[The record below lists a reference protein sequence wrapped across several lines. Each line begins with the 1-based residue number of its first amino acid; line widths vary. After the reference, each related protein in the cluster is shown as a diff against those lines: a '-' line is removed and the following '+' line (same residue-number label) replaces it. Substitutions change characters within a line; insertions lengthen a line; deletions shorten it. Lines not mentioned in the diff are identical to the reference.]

1 LKDWGVTISKIQGK
15 FSIQEN
21 NAGRRMMKRIS
32 KKKWISIGLMF
43 SFCFVLSCSGLGKP
57 PTSKFIL
64 LSSTIGPIDAGIV
77 GLLEDEFE
85 KETGIRVR
93 HVGAGTGAALDIA
106 RKGNVDLVLVHAK
119 SLEEKFVQEGFGTE
133 RIDLMYNDFV
143 IVGPSSDPAG
153 IKGVKQATG
162 ALKRISEKGVTF
174 ISRGDK
180 SGTHVAEMQLWEK
193 AGVKPSGS
201 WYVIYEKGAEGN
213 VPTLRYT
220 DQKEAYTV
228 IDRAT
233 VLSLRDQ
240 IKLAVLVEKD
250 DALLNYMT
258 LIPVN
263 PKKFP
268 RANHGEVMIF
278 IKWLTSPEKGQKII
292 RDFGKDK
299 YGSPLF
305 FPNSKEWKSSQTK
318 KN

>member
-1 LKDWGVTISKIQGK
+1 MQGRV
-15 FSIQEN
+15 I
-21 NAGRRMMKRIS
+21 MKR
-32 KKKWISIGLMF
+32 WIFVGL
-43 SFCFVLSCSGLGKP
+43 FCLLLFFPSLGASQS
-57 PTSKFIL
+57 TKFIL

-93 HVGAGTGAALDIA
+93 HVGSGTGAALDIA

-119 SLEEKFVQEGFGTE
+119 SLEEKFVNEGYGTE

-143 IVGPSSDPAG
+143 IVGPSNDPAG
-153 IKGVKQATG
+153 IKGMKLATE
-162 ALKRISEKGVTF
+162 ALKKISEKKVTF

-180 SGTHVAEMQLWEK
+180 SGTHVSEMELWGK
-193 AGVKPSGS
+193 VGIKPSGS
-201 WYVIYEKGAEGN
+201 WYVIYEKGAMGN

-220 DQKEAYTV
+220 DEKNAYTV

-233 VLSLRDQ
+233 YLTLKGQ
-240 IKLAVLVEKD
+240 IKLNILVEND

-268 RANHGEVMIF
+268 RANYEDSMVF
-278 IKWLTSPEKGQKII
+278 VRWLTSPEKGQKII

-305 FPNSKEWKSSQTK
+305 FPNSKEWRSLRGQ

>member
-1 LKDWGVTISKIQGK
+1 M
-15 FSIQEN
+15 
-21 NAGRRMMKRIS
+21 RKR
-32 KKKWISIGLMF
+32 ISIGLLCLLLLF
-43 SFCFVLSCSGLGKP
+43 PSLSPSESAKFV
-57 PTSKFIL
+57 L

-77 GLLEDEFE
+77 AVLENEFE

-93 HVGAGTGAALDIA
+93 HVGSGTGAALDIA
-106 RKGNVDLVLVHAK
+106 RSGNVDLVLVHAK
-119 SLEEKFVQEGFGTE
+119 SLEEKFVSEGFGTE

-143 IVGPSSDPAG
+143 MVGPANDPAG
-153 IKGVKQATG
+153 IKGMKLATE
-162 ALKRISEKGVTF
+162 ALKKISAKGVTF

-193 AGVKPSGS
+193 AGIKPSGS
-201 WYVIYEKGAEGN
+201 WYVIYEKGSMGN

-220 DQKEAYTV
+220 DEKEAYTV

-233 VLSLRDQ
+233 YLTLKDQ
-240 IKLAVLVEKD
+240 IKLVVLVEKD

-268 RANHGEVMIF
+268 RVNYEDAMVF
-278 IKWLTSPEKGQKII
+278 VKWLTSPEKGQKII

-299 YGSPLF
+299 YGSSLF
-305 FPNSKEWKSSQTK
+305 FPNSKDWRSLQSQ

>member
-1 LKDWGVTISKIQGK
+1 
-15 FSIQEN
+15 
-21 NAGRRMMKRIS
+21 M
-32 KKKWISIGLMF
+32 KKW
-43 SFCFVLSCSGLGKP
+43 VYSGLFCLLLLFPSLGASQS
-57 PTSKFIL
+57 TKFIL

-153 IKGVKQATG
+153 IKGVKQATE

-180 SGTHVAEMQLWEK
+180 SGTHVAEMQLWDK
-193 AGVKPSGS
+193 AGIKPSGT
-201 WYVIYEKGAEGN
+201 WYVIYEKGTEGN
-213 VPTLRYT
+213 VPALRYT
-220 DQKEAYTV
+220 DEKNAYTV

-233 VLSLRDQ
+233 YLTLKDQ
-240 IKLAVLVEKD
+240 IKLAILAEKD
-250 DALLNYMT
+250 EALLNYIT

-268 RANHGEVMIF
+268 RVNYEDTMVF
-278 IKWLTSPEKGQKII
+278 VKWLTSPEKGQKVIT
-292 RDFGKDK
+292 DFGKDK

-305 FPNSKEWKSSQTK
+305 FPNSKGGKSSQTK

>member
-1 LKDWGVTISKIQGK
+1 
-15 FSIQEN
+15 
-21 NAGRRMMKRIS
+21 M
-32 KKKWISIGLMF
+32 KKWPSLGLVCLLLLF
-43 SFCFVLSCSGLGKP
+43 PSLTIAES
-57 PTSKFIL
+57 SKFIL

-77 GLLEDEFE
+77 GLLENEFE

-93 HVGAGTGAALDIA
+93 HVGSGTGAALDIA

-119 SLEEKFVQEGFGTE
+119 SLEEKFVGEGFGTE

-143 IVGPSSDPAG
+143 IVGPASDPAG
-153 IKGVKQATG
+153 IKGMKPATE
-162 ALKRISEKGVTF
+162 ALKKISEKKVTF

-193 AGVKPSGS
+193 AGMKPSGS
-201 WYVIYEKGAEGN
+201 WYVIYEKGAMGN

-220 DQKEAYTV
+220 DERNAYTV

-233 VLSLRDQ
+233 YLTLKGQ
-240 IKLAVLVEKD
+240 IKLDILVEKD
-250 DALLNYMT
+250 EALLNYMT

-268 RANHGEVMIF
+268 RVNYEDAMVF
-278 IKWLTSPEKGQKII
+278 VKWLTSSEKGQKII

-299 YGSPLF
+299 YGSSLF
-305 FPNSKEWKSSQTK
+305 FPNSKEWRGSQGQ

>member
-1 LKDWGVTISKIQGK
+1 
-15 FSIQEN
+15 
-21 NAGRRMMKRIS
+21 M
-32 KKKWISIGLMF
+32 KKWLSVGLVCLLLLF
-43 SFCFVLSCSGLGKP
+43 PSLTIAES
-57 PTSKFIL
+57 SKFIL

-77 GLLEDEFE
+77 GLLENEFE
-85 KETGIRVR
+85 KDTGIRVR
-93 HVGAGTGAALDIA
+93 HVGSGTGAALDIA

-119 SLEEKFVQEGFGTE
+119 SLEEKFVSEGFGTE

-143 IVGPSSDPAG
+143 IVGPASDPAG
-153 IKGVKQATG
+153 IKGMKPATE
-162 ALKRISEKGVTF
+162 ALKRISEKKVTF

-193 AGVKPSGS
+193 AGMKPAGS
-201 WYVIYEKGAEGN
+201 WYFIYEKGAMGN

-220 DQKEAYTV
+220 DERNAYTV

-233 VLSLRDQ
+233 YLTLKGQ
-240 IKLAVLVEKD
+240 IKLVVLVEKD

-268 RANHGEVMIF
+268 RVNYEDAMVF
-278 IKWLTSPEKGQKII
+278 VKWLTSSEKGQKII
-292 RDFGKDK
+292 GDFGKDK
-299 YGSPLF
+299 YGSSLF
-305 FPNSKEWKSSQTK
+305 FPNSKEWRSSQGQ

>member
-1 LKDWGVTISKIQGK
+1 
-15 FSIQEN
+15 
-21 NAGRRMMKRIS
+21 MKR
-32 KKKWISIGLMF
+32 WTFVGLLCLLLF
-43 SFCFVLSCSGLGKP
+43 FPSLGLSQS
-57 PTSKFIL
+57 TKFIL

-85 KETGIRVR
+85 IETGIRVR
-93 HVGAGTGAALDIA
+93 HVSAGTGAALDIA

-143 IVGPSSDPAG
+143 IVGPSNDPAG
-153 IKGVKQATG
+153 IKGLKQATE

-180 SGTHVAEMQLWEK
+180 SGTHVAEMQLWDK
-193 AGVKPSGS
+193 AGIKPSGS
-201 WYVIYEKGAEGN
+201 WYVIFEKGAEGN

-233 VLSLRDQ
+233 VLSLKDQ
-240 IKLAVLVEKD
+240 IKLVVLVEKD
-250 DALLNYMT
+250 DALLNYMS

-268 RANHGEVMIF
+268 RANYEDTMVF
-278 IKWLTSPEKGQKII
+278 VKWLTSPEKGQKII

-305 FPNSKEWKSSQTK
+305 FPNSKEWRSSQDQK
-318 KN
+318 K

>member
-1 LKDWGVTISKIQGK
+1 M
-15 FSIQEN
+15 E
-21 NAGRRMMKRIS
+21 GRLIMKR
-32 KKKWISIGLMF
+32 WIFVGL
-43 SFCFVLSCSGLGKP
+43 FCLLLLFPSLGP
-57 PTSKFIL
+57 SQSTKFIL

-153 IKGVKQATG
+153 IKGMKQATE
-162 ALKRISEKGVTF
+162 ALKKISEKKVTF

-180 SGTHVAEMQLWEK
+180 SGTHVSEMELWGK
-193 AGVKPSGS
+193 AGIKPSGS
-201 WYVIYEKGAEGN
+201 WYVIYEKGTEGN
-213 VPTLRYT
+213 VPTLRFT
-220 DQKEAYTV
+220 DEKNAYTV

-233 VLSLRDQ
+233 YLTLKDQ
-240 IKLAVLVEKD
+240 IKLAILVEKD
-250 DALLNYMT
+250 EALLNYIT

-268 RANHGEVMIF
+268 RVNYEDAMVF
-278 IKWLTSPEKGQKII
+278 VRWLTSPEKGQKII

-305 FPNSKEWKSSQTK
+305 FPNSKEWKSSKTK

>member
-1 LKDWGVTISKIQGK
+1 
-15 FSIQEN
+15 
-21 NAGRRMMKRIS
+21 MMKRIN
-32 KKKWISIGLMF
+32 KKRWISIGLMVL
-43 SFCFVLSCSGLGKP
+43 FCLVLSCSGLGKP

-64 LSSTIGPIDAGIV
+64 LSSTIGPIDSGIV
-77 GLLEDEFE
+77 ELLENEFE

-143 IVGPSSDPAG
+143 IMGPSNDPAG
-153 IKGVKQATG
+153 IKGMKLATE
-162 ALKRISEKGVTF
+162 ALKKISEKKVTF

-180 SGTHVAEMQLWEK
+180 SGTHVSEMELWGK
-193 AGVKPSGS
+193 AGIKPSGS
-201 WYVIYEKGAEGN
+201 WYVIYEKGTMGN

-220 DQKEAYTV
+220 DERAAYTV

-233 VLSLRDQ
+233 YLTLKTQ
-240 IKLAVLVEKD
+240 IKLAILVERD
-250 DALLNYMT
+250 EALLNYMT

-263 PKKFP
+263 PQKFP
-268 RANHGEVMIF
+268 KVNYGDVMVF
-278 IKWLTSPEKGQKII
+278 VKWLTSPEKGQKII
-292 RDFGKDK
+292 RDFGKEK
-299 YGSPLF
+299 YGSSLF
-305 FPNSKEWKSSQTK
+305 FPNSKEWRSLQGK